1 MISNLIKQVLGFAAI
16 WFVLM
21 YLICLFLPFHYFNA
35 EYPMWKS
42 KMEVMEAENEFS
54 NLIIGD
60 SRAIAGVNPNEL
72 GPNYYN
78 LALGGGT
85 PMEGYYSLKRMLE
98 AGKKVDTII
107 VSYAPIHFE
116 QSEMFWDR
124 QVKYNFY
131 DLEEIDEIFNQMNT
145 NNEIF
150 WAYDGEKNFEES
162 EKSNLFR
169 RAYKTYFKFP
179 TELRTELSKSFLL
192 RGYTNYG
199 VYKEIKNRRGCFD
212 FGRAQFSNDLNV
224 EAKRIE
230 FSPKTVL
237 ITSLE
242 KMFQLAKNNQIMVMY
257 ASLPMNRTSFDA
269 LSDEYRKGVEQMDAR
284 LKRKHPEVEFI
295 NPALVYYDDV
305 YFGDAS
311 HLNKKGRERFTFE
324 LKQFVTKSLFEPQ
337 NTLTGLEFAQ

>member
-1 MISNLIKQVLGFAAI
+1 MIRNLIKQVLAFAAI

-42 KMEVMEAENEFS
+42 KMEVMESNNTFS

-60 SRAIAGVNPNEL
+60 SRVIAGINPDAL
-72 GPNYYN
+72 GSNYYN

-98 AGKKVDTII
+98 AGKKVDTIV

-131 DLEEIDEIFNQMNT
+131 NLDEIDEIFSELNT
-145 NNEIF
+145 ENEIF
-150 WAYDGEKNFEES
+150 WTYEGDKNFEES
-162 EKSNLFR
+162 EKNTLIR

-192 RGYTNYG
+192 RGYTNYN
-199 VYKEIKNRRGCFD
+199 VYQEIKNRRGCFD
-212 FGRAQFSNDLNV
+212 FGRADFSNDLNV
-224 EAKRIE
+224 EAKRID
-230 FSPKTVL
+230 FSPKKVL
-237 ITSLE
+237 ISSLE
-242 KMFQLAKNNQIMVMY
+242 KMFALAEKNSVTVMY
-257 ASLPMNRTSFDA
+257 VSLPMNRTSYRA
-269 LSDEYRKGVEQMDAR
+269 LSDEYREGVKQMDRA

-295 NPALVYYDDV
+295 NPALVYYDDT

-311 HLNKKGRERFTFE
+311 HLNKKGREKFTFE
-324 LKQFVTKSLFEPQ
+324 LKQYVSKTLFESQ
-337 NTLTGLEFAQ
+337 NSLTGLEFDQ